1 MDAIIVR
8 ELDKIIASLG
18 VIENELTQFSAREEG
33 AEDLGSEFPPMPFP
47 AFEQGS
53 QSLPI

>member
-18 VIENELTQFSAREEG
+18 VIENELTHYS
-33 AEDLGSEFPPMPFP
+33 S
-47 AFEQGS
+47 S
-53 QSLPI
+53 